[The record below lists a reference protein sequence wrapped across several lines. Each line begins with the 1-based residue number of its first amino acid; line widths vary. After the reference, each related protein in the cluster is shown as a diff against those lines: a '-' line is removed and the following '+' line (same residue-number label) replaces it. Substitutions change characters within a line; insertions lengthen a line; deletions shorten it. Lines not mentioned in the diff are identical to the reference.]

1 MKISLVRMRALDSSI
16 GARPAPGHVRRTPP
30 LGFPAHALAPGASPD
45 CPPSVAPASWDLLTL
60 HVDESLRRA
69 SISNAPLRSAVQQVV
84 RELRA
89 GGQGWDGVYAV
100 LNGAVMPAGS
110 TVVTYLRDHEM
121 HASLN
126 AALVAHMHSWADV
139 ERLAEIESGTAQ
151 G

>member
-1 MKISLVRMRALDSSI
+1 MMR
-16 GARPAPGHVRRTPP
+16 PTPP
-30 LGFPAHALAPGASPD
+30 LGFPAQALAPGASPH
-45 CPPSVAPASWDLLTL
+45 CPTAVAPASWDLLTL

-69 SISNAPLRSAVQQVV
+69 SISNAALRSAVQQVV

-89 GGQGWDGVYAV
+89 GGHGWDGVYAI
-100 LNGAVMPAGS
+100 LNGAVMPPGSS
-110 TVVTYLRDHEM
+110 TVTFLKDHEM

-139 ERLAEIESGTAQ
+139 ERLAEIESDIAQ